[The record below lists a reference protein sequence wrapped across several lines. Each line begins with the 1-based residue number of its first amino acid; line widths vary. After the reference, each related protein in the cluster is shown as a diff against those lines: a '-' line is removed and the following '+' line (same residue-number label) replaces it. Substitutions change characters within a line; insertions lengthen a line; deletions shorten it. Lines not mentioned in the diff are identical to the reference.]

1 LGKQLPKTWASGVAM
16 GEDVDALTA
25 QNEQLRLQNLRFR
38 INAPKLCKAV
48 VRFSSSF
55 QTMRGGVSTHLRQ
68 LRSELARDCAALAT
82 AVATVDAATR
92 ARAGADCSA
101 NEAERERLQKWSLQ
115 LEAALRESQA
125 TVQTQQG
132 RMEAMA
138 AELDRKVGAHK
149 DMKEIFEEERSRA
162 EELERDVAAL
172 QRNASV
178 KDDRISCLEETQCTL
193 IVQVRVCF
201 CLLTARVPASA
212 PVHLSR
218 RARLGNRSL
227 ARARGAGSG

>member
-1 LGKQLPKTWASGVAM
+1 MRQRCVAM
-16 GEDVDALTA
+16 GEDIDALTA

-38 INAPKLCKAV
+38 SNAPKLCKAV

-92 ARAGADCSA
+92 ARAGSDRTA
-101 NEAERERLQKWSLQ
+101 NDTERERLQKCSLQ

-132 RMEAMA
+132 RMQAMA

-149 DMKEIFEEERSRA
+149 DMKETFEEERSRA
-162 EELERDVAAL
+162 EELERDVASL
-172 QRNASV
+172 QRNASI
-178 KDDRISCLEETQCTL
+178 KDDRISCLEKTQSTFT
-193 IVQVRVCF
+193 VQVRF
-201 CLLTARVPASA
+201 FFAY
-212 PVHLSR
+212 
-218 RARLGNRSL
+218 
-227 ARARGAGSG
+227 